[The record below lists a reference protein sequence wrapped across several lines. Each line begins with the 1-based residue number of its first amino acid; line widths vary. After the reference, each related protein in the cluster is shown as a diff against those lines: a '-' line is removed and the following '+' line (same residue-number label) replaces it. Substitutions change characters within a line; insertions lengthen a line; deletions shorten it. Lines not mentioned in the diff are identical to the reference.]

1 MTPVFTFFGSGKT
14 DWDRMFPELLSA
26 LGDTMFMVAVA
37 LFAGGLVGLILGL
50 SLYLT
55 RPGNLFSNPVVFTIL
70 NFLVNLVR
78 PIPFIIFLV
87 AIGPLTR
94 VVVGTTLGP
103 NAAAFAMSL
112 MALFAC
118 SRLVEQNLVS
128 LDPGVIEAA
137 RAMGASKFRVIFT
150 VVIPEALGPLILAY
164 TFLFI
169 GIMDMSAMV
178 GVIAAG
184 GIGDFALRHGYQR
197 MNWEITFASLI
208 AIIIVVQFAQFFGN
222 WLARRVMRR

>member
-1 MTPVFTFFGSGKT
+1 MIHALPLVTGKT
-14 DWDRMFPELLSA
+14 DWDRMFPEMMSS
-26 LGDTMFMVAVA
+26 LGDTLYMVLVA
-37 LFAGGLVGLILGL
+37 LLAGGLLGLLLGL

-55 RPGNLFSNPVVFTIL
+55 RAGNLFSNKIVFAVL
-70 NFLVNLVR
+70 NFLVNLIR
-78 PIPFIIFLV
+78 PIPFVIFLV

-94 VVVGTTLGP
+94 AVVGKTLGMD
-103 NAAAFAMSL
+103 AAAFAMSL

-128 LDPGVIEAA
+128 LDPGLIEAA
-137 RAMGASKFRVIFT
+137 RAMGASKLRVVFT
-150 VVIPEALGPLILAY
+150 VIIPEALGPLILAY

-178 GVIAAG
+178 GVIGAG

-197 MNWEITFASLI
+197 LNWEITIVALI
-208 AIIIVVQFAQFFGN
+208 AIVIIVQIAQFLGN